1 MSDDPLRDRFNRIDS
16 DADGKIDES
25 EFAKLLDE
33 LGLGYTGIQVH
44 AAFTAVDV
52 NGSGRIELEE
62 LRAWWTSQ

>member
-1 MSDDPLRDRFNRIDS
+1 MSDDPLRDRFNRIDG
-16 DADGKIDES
+16 DADGKIDEA

-44 AAFTAVDV
+44 AAFTSVDV